1 MVSPARRR
9 AAVVYLVRRHGIS
22 ERRACRLLGQHRS
35 TQRYRALVPLEE
47 AALVRAMNARAAA
60 HPRWGYRAV
69 WTLLREDGWRV
80 NRKRIE
86 RLWRLEGHRLPPRR
100 QKRSGKR
107 AQGKA
112 ENSSRNRPA
121 LAVNHTWSYDFL
133 SATTRRSGPIRIL
146 NVVDEFSRRSLG
158 SCVSRSIGA
167 AAVIRHLTK
176 LFQTHGAPQAIR
188 SDNGREFIATSVVSW
203 LATYG
208 VQAVFIEK
216 ASPQQNPFVERFN
229 GTMRRDLLDVEEF
242 DSVLEARVLVDA
254 WNLEYNTQRPH
265 RGLGFMTPLAFARS
279 HNVAAR

>member
-9 AAVVYLVRRHGIS
+9 AAVQYLVRRHGIS
-22 ERRACRLLGQHRS
+22 ERRACTLIGQHRS

-69 WTLLREDGWRV
+69 WTLLRQEGWAV

-86 RLWRLEGHRLPPRR
+86 RLWRREGHRLPARR
-100 QKRSGKR
+100 SYGKR
-107 AQGKA
+107 AQGRG

-121 LAVNHTWSYDFL
+121 VSVNHIWSYDFI
-133 SATTRRSGPIRIL
+133 SALTRRSGPIRIL
-146 NVVDEFSRRSLG
+146 NVVDEFTRRSLG

-167 AAVIRHLTK
+167 QAVIRHLTK
-176 LFQTHGAPQAIR
+176 LFEIHGRPQLIR
-188 SDNGREFIATSVVSW
+188 SDNGREFIAQSVVSW
-203 LATYG
+203 LADHG
-208 VQAVFIEK
+208 VTAVFIEK

-229 GTMRRDLLDVEEF
+229 GTMRRDLLNVEEF

>member
-1 MVSPARRR
+1 MSPARRR
-9 AAVVYLVRRHGIS
+9 AAAVYLVRRHGIS
-22 ERRACRLLGQHRS
+22 ERRACLLVGQQRS
-35 TQRYRALVPLEE
+35 TQRYRPLVPLEE
-47 AALVRAMNARAAA
+47 AALVRAMNACAAR

-69 WTLLREDGWRV
+69 WTLLRQEGWAV

-86 RLWRLEGHRLPPRR
+86 RLWRLEGHRLPPLR

-107 AQGKA
+107 AQGQS

-121 LAVNHTWSYDFL
+121 LGVSHTWSYDFV

-167 AAVIRHLTK
+167 QAVIRHLTK
-176 LFQTHGAPQAIR
+176 LFATHGRPMAIR
-188 SDNGREFIATSVVSW
+188 SDNGREFIAQSVVSW
-203 LATYG
+203 LADHG
-208 VQAVFIEK
+208 VAAVFIEK

-242 DSVLEARVLVDA
+242 DSVLEAPVLVDA
-254 WNLEYNTQRPH
+254 WNLEYNSQRPH

>member
-9 AAVVYLVRRHGIS
+9 KAVAYLVRRHGIS

-47 AALVRAMNARAAA
+47 AALVRAMNACAAL

-69 WTLLREDGWRV
+69 WTLLRQEGWTV

-86 RLWRLEGHRLPPRR
+86 RLWHLEGHRLPRR
-100 QKRSGKR
+100 RRSGKR
-107 AQGKA
+107 AQGSG

-121 LAVNHTWSYDFL
+121 LSVNHTWSYDFL
-133 SATTRRSGPIRIL
+133 SASTRRSGPIRIL

-167 AAVIRHLTK
+167 QTVVRHLTK
-176 LFQTHGAPQAIR
+176 LFATHGRPQAIR
-188 SDNGREFIATSVVSW
+188 SDNGREFIAHSVVTY
-203 LATYG
+203 LADQG
-208 VQAVFIEK
+208 VAAVFIEK

-254 WNLEYNTQRPH
+254 WNQEYNTQRPH

-279 HNVAAR
+279 HNVAAK

>member
-1 MVSPARRR
+1 MSQ
-9 AAVVYLVRRHGIS
+9 RHS
-22 ERRACRLLGQHRS
+22 STKCR
-35 TQRYRALVPLEE
+35 
-47 AALVRAMNARAAA
+47 
-60 HPRWGYRAV
+60 
-69 WTLLREDGWRV
+69 
-80 NRKRIE
+80 
-86 RLWRLEGHRLPPRR
+86 RR
-100 QKRSGKR
+100 QKSGKR
-107 AQGKA
+107 AQGSG

-158 SCVSRSIGA
+158 SSVSRSIGA
-167 AAVIRHLTK
+167 QAVIRHLTK
-176 LFQTHGAPQAIR
+176 LFQTHGPPQAIR
-188 SDNGREFIATSVVSW
+188 SDNGREFIAQSVVSW
-203 LATYG
+203 LAARG
-208 VQAVFIEK
+208 VAAVFIEK

-279 HNVAAR
+279 HNAAAR

>member
-9 AAVVYLVRRHGIS
+9 AAAEYLVRRHGIS

-35 TQRYRALVPLEE
+35 TQRYTALVPLEE
-47 AALVRAMNARAAA
+47 AQLVRAMNAHAMA

-69 WTLLREDGWRV
+69 WMLLREEGWKV

-100 QKRSGKR
+100 RSGKP
-107 AQGKA
+107 AQGSG

-121 LAVNHTWSYDFL
+121 LSLNHTWSYDFV
-133 SATTRRSGPIRIL
+133 SAATRRSGPIRIL

-167 AAVIRHLTK
+167 QAVIRHLTK
-176 LFQTHGAPQAIR
+176 LFAIHGHPQAIR
-188 SDNGREFIATSVVSW
+188 SDNGREFIATSVVSY
-203 LATYG
+203 LATHG

-229 GTMRRDLLDVEEF
+229 GTMRRDLLDVEDF

-265 RGLGFMTPLAFARS
+265 RGLKFMTPLAFARS

>member
-22 ERRACRLLGQHRS
+22 ERRACRPLGQHRS

-69 WTLLREDGWRV
+69 WTLLREEGWRV

-86 RLWRLEGHRLPPRR
+86 RLWRLEGHRLPQRPRH
-100 QKRSGKR
+100 GKR
-107 AQGKA
+107 AQGSA

-121 LAVNHTWSYDFL
+121 LSVNHTWSYDFL
-133 SATTRRSGPIRIL
+133 SAVTRRSGPVRIL

-176 LFQTHGAPQAIR
+176 LFQTHGHPQAIR

-203 LATYG
+203 LAAYG
-208 VQAVFIEK
+208 VQPVFIEK

-254 WNLEYNTQRPH
+254 WNHEYNTQRPH

>member
-9 AAVVYLVRRHGIS
+9 AAAEYLVRRHGIS
-22 ERRACRLLGQHRS
+22 ERRACSLVGQHRS

-47 AALVRAMNARAAA
+47 AALVRAMNVRAAQ

-69 WTLLREDGWRV
+69 WTLLRQQGWAV

-100 QKRSGKR
+100 QKASGKR
-107 AQGKA
+107 AEGRS
-112 ENSSRNRPA
+112 ENSSHNRPA
-121 LAVNHTWSYDFL
+121 LGVNHTWSYDFV

-146 NVVDEFSRRSLG
+146 NVVDEFTRRSLG

-167 AAVIRHLTK
+167 QAVIGHLTK
-176 LFQTHGAPQAIR
+176 LFDTHGRPTAIR

-203 LATYG
+203 LADHG
-208 VQAVFIEK
+208 VAAVFIEK

-229 GTMRRDLLDVEEF
+229 GTMRRDLLNVEEF

-265 RGLGFMTPLAFARS
+265 RGLRFMTPLAFARS
-279 HNVAAR
+279 HNVAAK

>member
-1 MVSPARRR
+1 MSPARRR
-9 AAVVYLVRRHGIS
+9 AAAEYLVRRHGIS

-47 AALVRAMNARAAA
+47 AQLVRAMNFRAAA

-69 WTLLREDGWRV
+69 WTLLRQEGWAV

-86 RLWRLEGHRLPPRR
+86 RLWRLEGHRLPRR
-100 QKRSGKR
+100 PRSGKR
-107 AQGKA
+107 AQGSG

-121 LAVNHTWSYDFL
+121 TSVNHTWSYDFV
-133 SATTRRSGPIRIL
+133 SAMTRRSGPIRIL

-167 AAVIRHLTK
+167 QAVIRHLSK
-176 LFQTHGAPQAIR
+176 LFATHGHPQAIR
-188 SDNGREFIATSVVSW
+188 SDNGREFIASSVVSW
-203 LATYG
+203 LADHG
-208 VQAVFIEK
+208 VAAVFIEK

-265 RGLGFMTPLAFARS
+265 RGLGFMTPLAYARS

>member
-9 AAVVYLVRRHGIS
+9 AAAGYLVRRHGIS

-47 AALVRAMNARAAA
+47 ATLVRAMNACAAA

-69 WTLLREDGWRV
+69 WTLLRQEGWAV

-86 RLWRLEGHRLPPRR
+86 RLWRLEGHRLPHR
-100 QKRSGKR
+100 QKSGKR
-107 AQGKA
+107 AQGSG

-121 LAVNHTWSYDFL
+121 LAVNHIWSYDFV

-167 AAVIRHLTK
+167 QAVIGHLSK
-176 LFQTHGAPQAIR
+176 LFATHGQPQAIR
-188 SDNGREFIATSVVSW
+188 SDNGREFIATSVVAW
-203 LATYG
+203 LATQG
-208 VQAVFIEK
+208 VSAVFIEK

-279 HNVAAR
+279 HNVAAK

>member
-9 AAVVYLVRRHGIS
+9 AAAVYLVRRHGIS
-22 ERRACRLLGQHRS
+22 ERRACALVGQHRS

-47 AALVRAMNARAAA
+47 ATLVRAMNARAAA

-69 WTLLREDGWRV
+69 WTLLRQEGWAV

-86 RLWRLEGHRLPPRR
+86 RLWRLEGHRLPPR
-100 QKRSGKR
+100 QKSGKR
-107 AQGKA
+107 AQGSG
-112 ENSSRNRPA
+112 ENSSLNRPA
-121 LAVNHTWSYDFL
+121 LSVNHIWSYDFV
-133 SATTRRSGPIRIL
+133 SAHTRRSGPIRIL

-167 AAVIRHLTK
+167 QAVIRHLSK
-176 LFQTHGAPQAIR
+176 LFGTHGRPAAIR

-203 LATYG
+203 LADHG
-208 VQAVFIEK
+208 VVAAFIEK

-229 GTMRRDLLDVEEF
+229 GTMRRDLLDIEEF

-265 RGLGFMTPLAFARS
+265 RGLGFTTPLAFARS
-279 HNVAAR
+279 HNVAAK

>member
-9 AAVVYLVRRHGIS
+9 AAAEYLVRRHGIS
-22 ERRACRLLGQHRS
+22 ERRACALVGQHRS

-69 WTLLREDGWRV
+69 WMLLRQDGWAV

-100 QKRSGKR
+100 RSGRR
-107 AQGKA
+107 AQGSG
-112 ENSSRNRPA
+112 ENSSLNRPA
-121 LAVNHTWSYDFL
+121 LAVNHIWSYDFV
-133 SATTRRSGPIRIL
+133 SARTRRSGPIRIL
-146 NVVDEFSRRSLG
+146 NVVDEFTRRSLG

-167 AAVIRHLTK
+167 AAVVRHLTK
-176 LFQTHGAPQAIR
+176 LFDTHGRPAAIR

-203 LATYG
+203 LAEQG
-208 VQAVFIEK
+208 VVAVFIEK

-254 WNLEYNTQRPH
+254 WNLEYNTERPH
-265 RGLGFMTPLAFARS
+265 RGLGFMTPLAFARA